1 MLKYKKNIFFNFNE
15 QNAPIL
21 IKLLIVVESFSGNIS
36 FRSKNTRVSPYNW
49 NVLHDQS
56 DVTER

>member
-15 QNAPIL
+15 QNAQIL

-36 FRSKNTRVSPYNW
+36 FRSKNTRVSLYNW